1 VIALSIAIGSFTAT
15 PPRDGGVII
24 TENAS
29 ALVNPNGVKGV
40 GEGGIPGASGAIPNA
55 VAGALGVPVTEL
67 PLTPERVLRLV
78 QKSPYLDQ
86 AS

>member
-1 VIALSIAIGSFTAT
+1 MSIAIGSFTAT